1 MISTT
6 SKKKIR
12 NQKDLTM
19 TFSQLRWAYVLF
31 QVEISAKNTGL
42 SSSFDGLMYYFR
54 LKFPPKTPDLLINA
68 LPNYHHIPDKKKKKQ
83 NKNNLK
89 KKKKKKEKEPEKR
102 RKKKSNV
109 LKNDDTN
116 SRTS

>member
-68 LPNYHHIPDKKKKKQ
+68 HPNYHHLPGNTHKKKSKTILRNDDTNQEKK
-83 NKNNLK
+83 NK
-89 KKKKKKEKEPEKR
+89 KKKKKSKTILR
-102 RKKKSNV
+102 
-109 LKNDDTN
+109 NDDTK